1 MVRRFTQVATSD
13 DEDDAPLQSPPQ
25 SKQQPKRKR
34 MKLIYEDD
42 DEEEDNNEKSK
53 EDKNNEEELQEDEE
67 EEKEEALAE
76 AKPVGDPVRED
87 LVLLIHEDSEQK
99 PYVAIIKRQDGS
111 MMMTGQWFYSPEEA
125 PKKGGG
131 SWMPIDT
138 RELFYSFHQDE
149 VPAVSIMH
157 KCITH
162 FIPPHKQLPKQ
173 KQYPEFIIQ
182 KLYDVEERKLF
193 RLTDMEFHNGEQ
205 KEISV
210 LIDKTLRHIGNDLLD
225 IETGQAPAEW

>member
-1 MVRRFTQVATSD
+1 MVNRWFTQVATSD

-34 MKLIYEDD
+34 MKLLYEDD

-99 PYVAIIKRQDGS
+99 PYVTIIKLKKLK
-111 MMMTGQWFYSPEEA
+111 TFNILAA
-125 PKKGGG
+125 P
-131 SWMPIDT
+131 I
-138 RELFYSFHQDE
+138 
-149 VPAVSIMH
+149 AVNFN
-157 KCITH
+157 TL
-162 FIPPHKQLPKQ
+162 PPFNL
-173 KQYPEFIIQ
+173 
-182 KLYDVEERKLF
+182 
-193 RLTDMEFHNGEQ
+193 
-205 KEISV
+205 
-210 LIDKTLRHIGNDLLD
+210 
-225 IETGQAPAEW
+225 